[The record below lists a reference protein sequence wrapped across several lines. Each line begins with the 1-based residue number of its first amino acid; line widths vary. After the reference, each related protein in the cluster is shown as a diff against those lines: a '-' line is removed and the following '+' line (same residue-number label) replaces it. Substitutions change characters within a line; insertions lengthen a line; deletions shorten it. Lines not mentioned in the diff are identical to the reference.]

1 MSRARSGLVG
11 LLAALSTFGCARREA
26 RELVSRA
33 ELGVFYGGQ
42 VQERR
47 EVSVPKDRPR
57 PTLGFRLTFAETLRE
72 PLPVR
77 WEVDMPGPAER
88 RVSRVAEAS
97 VPAGQARFDQVI
109 ELPPNASFGTWN
121 VRVETES
128 RLVVDRAFSLVP

>member
-1 MSRARSGLVG
+1 MSRAGSFVVG
-11 LLAALSTFGCARREA
+11 LLLALATFGCARRDA
-26 RELVSRA
+26 ADLVSRA

-47 EVSVPKDRPR
+47 EVSMPKDRPR
-57 PTLGFRLTFAETLRE
+57 PTVGFRLTFAEALRE
-72 PLPVR
+72 PLSVR

-97 VPAGQARFDQVI
+97 VPAGQGRFDQVI

-121 VRVETES
+121 VRVETEG